1 MTMYAEYYLEHN
13 IMNISVRSAVK
24 YPKTCSMTQYA
35 NKLWDARG
43 LLGLTLHRFRL
54 F

>member
-1 MTMYAEYYLEHN
+1 MTIYTKCYFEHS

-24 YPKTCSMTQYA
+24 YPETCSMTQYA
-35 NKLWDARG
+35 NQLWDARG